1 MIDRRTFGSAVLA
14 TAGLALTPSFAWA
27 TAELEVSEDGLH
39 VQPWFMQT
47 FLDLRDDHTDLSANN
62 KRLAILF
69 EQRGC
74 PYCREMHRV
83 NFKDDRLVDYIKENF
98 GVQQLNIWGSRKV
111 VDFDGEELEER
122 DLARKW
128 GVVFTPTTVFISKD
142 APEGKSG
149 KELEVARMPGYFKP
163 FHHISMFEYVKKEA
177 YKDQVFQRFLQ
188 DRFKELEAKGIKP
201 DVW

>member
-1 MIDRRTFGSAVLA
+1 MINRRTFGSAILA
-14 TAGLALTPSFAWA
+14 TAGLALTPRFGWA
-27 TAELEVSEDGLH
+27 TAELEVNEDGLH

-47 FLDLRDDHTDLSANN
+47 FLDLRDDHADLSANN

-83 NFKDDRLVDYIKENF
+83 NFKDHRLVDYIKENF
-98 GVQQLNIWGSRKV
+98 GVLQLNIWGSRKV

-128 GVVFTPTTVFISKD
+128 GVVFTPTTVFIAKD

-163 FHHISMFEYVKKEA
+163 FHHISMFEYVKKEG

-188 DRFKELEAKGIKP
+188 DRFKELKAKGIKP

>member
-1 MIDRRTFGSAVLA
+1 MIDRRLFGSAVIA
-14 TAGLALTPSFAWA
+14 TAGLTLLPQFAWPEA
-27 TAELEVSEDGLH
+27 KLEVNEDGLH

-47 FLDLRDDHTDLSANN
+47 FLELRDDHAEAAASG

-83 NFKDDRLVDYIKENF
+83 NFQHQKLVNYIKENF
-98 GVQQLNIWGSRKV
+98 GLLQLNMWGSRMV
-111 VDFDGEELEER
+111 TDFDGEELEER
-122 DLARKW
+122 ELARKW
-128 GVVFTPTTVFISKD
+128 GVVFTPTTVFIAKD

-149 KELEVARMPGYFKP
+149 EDLEVARMPGYFKP
-163 FHHISMFEYVKKEA
+163 FHHISMFEYVKQEA

-201 DVW
+201 EVW